1 MKLRKVITLAFMT
14 AAIGTISV
22 FSSFADEMTAEEKA
36 DAAEANTLFGWVQ
49 RGSDWYYYDSNG
61 AMFTGWLKEPGGD
74 GRGNEVWFYLEPS
87 NGVMVANQTRVI
99 DNVSYTFGEDGSWV
113 APVKVAPK
121 GKISG
126 RTYKNAWA
134 NLSVDGIIGD
144 ILNEDDEDLYAN
156 GDYAAVGSP
165 KRSVD
170 LHIETAQGGELV
182 ISFLNMKS
190 KPDMTAEAFVK
201 EFGNIEKGAKG
212 TASEV
217 STVKIAGQDYAKVTT
232 RGRSSSND
240 YYCRKQDGYMIL
252 IATLGDMSSYLNLF
266 TAAQ

>member
-190 KPDMTAEAFVK
+190 KPDMTAEAF
-201 EFGNIEKGAKG
+201 
-212 TASEV
+212 